1 MSLGM
6 VRKGLRATLV
16 GRMRGHRRRMERSAS
31 GIAKAI
37 CRSAARA
44 VAHRGKAS
52 PPHGARRFDE
62 RRTREGR
69 TAGVALPR
77 SGSERIRS
85 GSRCGFARAR
95 IKQRLARAGGR
106 GRRSTRRSEVSR
118 VDLVTVDNAVLDA
131 PNRSFHT
138 PWSVLEKPKLDPRRQ
153 PRTTWYQARPPEL
166 ALLVRNGS
174 SERPEGPSLSLKRQ
188 WGGRV
193 SGHGR
198 ATFPQGEPMAGATGP
213 GWVARGCDLA
223 RRVRSRARLS
233 VKSQRVSP
241 GAVPGASRAKV
252 REVTRGDGR
261 VVGGAAPQKAVLRRT
276 RACGPPGAE
285 HPAGARFRESVAGF
299 EETHRFV
306 SPGVSGRA
314 VLRGNAG
321 PS

>member
-52 PPHGARRFDE
+52 PPHGACRFDE
-62 RRTREGR
+62 RRAQEGR

-85 GSRCGFARAR
+85 GSRCGFARAYT
-95 IKQRLARAGGR
+95 KQRPARAGGR

-131 PNRSFHT
+131 PNRSFHA
-138 PWSVLEKPKLDPRRQ
+138 PWSVLEKPKLEPRRQ
-153 PRTTWYQARPPEL
+153 PRTTWYQARPPKL
-166 ALLVRNGS
+166 ALLVREAGGS
-174 SERPEGPSLSLKRQ
+174 LTIPQRW

-198 ATFPQGEPMAGATGP
+198 ATFPQGEPMAGATGS

-223 RRVRSRARLS
+223 RRVRSRARLRS
-233 VKSQRVSP
+233 KAGGELGSCP
-241 GAVPGASRAKV
+241 WASRARA
-252 REVTRGDGR
+252 REVTRGDDR
-261 VVGGAAPQKAVLRRT
+261 VLEALPLKRR
-276 RACGPPGAE
+276 C
-285 HPAGARFRESVAGF
+285 
-299 EETHRFV
+299 
-306 SPGVSGRA
+306 
-314 VLRGNAG
+314 
-321 PS
+321 

>member
-1 MSLGM
+1 M

-52 PPHGARRFDE
+52 PPHGACRFDE
-62 RRTREGR
+62 RRVREGR

-85 GSRCGFARAR
+85 GSRCGFARACT
-95 IKQRLARAGGR
+95 KQRLARAGGR

-131 PNRSFHT
+131 PNRSFHA

-153 PRTTWYQARPPEL
+153 PRTTWYQAHPPDL
-166 ALLVRNGS
+166 
-174 SERPEGPSLSLKRQ
+174 ERGRRVPRCPSKGR
-188 WGGRV
+188 WGR
-193 SGHGR
+193 SGLGAR
-198 ATFPQGEPMAGATGP
+198 SCDFPQGEPMAGATGS

-223 RRVRSRARLS
+223 RRVRSRARFRSKAGGELGS
-233 VKSQRVSP
+233 CPWGFAGESSGGHQ
-241 GAVPGASRAKV
+241 
-252 REVTRGDGR
+252 GR
-261 VVGGAAPQKAVLRRT
+261 WSGFQK
-276 RACGPPGAE
+276 
-285 HPAGARFRESVAGF
+285 HD
-299 EETHRFV
+299 
-306 SPGVSGRA
+306 
-314 VLRGNAG
+314 
-321 PS
+321 PSKRWC